1 MAVTVREKTKGSG
14 EWWIFIN
21 HQGKRRSK
29 KIGKDKR
36 TANAVARRIRERLAA
51 GDLGIV
57 REQCPT
63 VKKYGKQWLY
73 SPLREQVESTLMKYQ
88 EAFKQHI
95 EPYFGSKRL
104 DEIKR
109 RHVKEFI
116 GILKSKGLSESRAK
130 VIKAVLS
137 GIFENAIEDEIVSV
151 NPCQGTTKYC
161 GKDAETSINP
171 LTATE
176 VQKMLENASGLKI
189 ELSTVYLV
197 AVRTGLRLGE
207 LLALEWSDIDW
218 NKRYIEVSKTYDYR
232 LKKTRAPKNKKSRT
246 VDLTPATMEA
256 LRNLRNQRKV
266 VSISGLIFVNGKGK
280 RLMYNYIPKKL
291 KEVSPRPI
299 RFHDL
304 RHTYATLRIAK
315 GDNILDVSKQLGHS
329 KISMTLDNCAH
340 WMPGEHKSQV
350 DELDNLHLSAPYA
363 HPAEEGASK

>member
-1 MAVTVREKTKGSG
+1 MAVIVREKVKGSG

-29 KIGKDKR
+29 KIGDKR
-36 TANAVARRIRERLAA
+36 TTNAVARKVRERLAA
-51 GDLGIV
+51 GDIGIV
-57 REQCPT
+57 RDQCPT

-73 SPLREQVESTLMKYQ
+73 SPLREQAESTLMKYR

-95 EPYFGSKRL
+95 EPYFGGKRL

-116 GILKSKGLSESRAK
+116 GTLKSKGLSESRSK

-137 GIFENAIEDEIVSV
+137 GIYENAIEDEIVSI

-176 VQKMLENASGLKI
+176 VQKMLEKAAALKI
-189 ELSTVYLV
+189 ELYTAYLV
-197 AVRTGLRLGE
+197 AVRTGIRLGE

-218 NKRYIEVSKTYDYR
+218 DKRAIEVSKTYDYR
-232 LKKTRAPKNKKSRT
+232 LKKTRLPKNKKTRT
-246 VDLTPATMEA
+246 VDLTPATVEA
-256 LRNLRNQRKV
+256 LRNLRNRRKV
-266 VSISGLIFVNGKGK
+266 ASIGGLIFVNGKGK
-280 RLMYNYIPKKL
+280 RLMYNYIPVKL
-291 KEVSPRPI
+291 KEISPRPI

-304 RHTYATLRIAK
+304 RHTYATLRVAK
-315 GDNILDVSKQLGHS
+315 GDNILDVSKQLGA
-329 KISMTLDNCAH
+329 KCQDIV
-340 WMPGEHKSQV
+340 Q
-350 DELDNLHLSAPYA
+350 
-363 HPAEEGASK
+363 

>member
-1 MAVTVREKTKGSG
+1 MAVIVREKVKGSG

-29 KIGKDKR
+29 KIGDKR
-36 TANAVARRIRERLAA
+36 TTNAVARKVRERLAA
-51 GDLGIV
+51 GDIGIV
-57 REQCPT
+57 RDQCPT

-73 SPLREQVESTLMKYQ
+73 SPLREQAESTLMKYR

-95 EPYFGSKRL
+95 EPYFGGKRL

-116 GILKSKGLSESRAK
+116 GTLKSKGLSESRSK

-137 GIFENAIEDEIVSV
+137 GIYENATEDEIVSI

-176 VQKMLENASGLKI
+176 VQKMLEKAAALKI
-189 ELSTVYLV
+189 ELYTAYLV
-197 AVRTGLRLGE
+197 AVRTGIRLGE

-218 NKRYIEVSKTYDYR
+218 DKRAIEVSKTYDYR
-232 LKKTRAPKNKKSRT
+232 LKKTRLPKNKKTRT
-246 VDLTPATMEA
+246 VDLTPATVEA
-256 LRNLRNQRKV
+256 LRNLRNRRKV
-266 VSISGLIFVNGKGK
+266 ASIGGLIFVNGKGK
-280 RLMYNYIPKKL
+280 RLMYNYIPVKL
-291 KEVSPRPI
+291 KEISPRPI

-304 RHTYATLRIAK
+304 RHTYATLRVAK
-315 GDNILDVSKQLGHS
+315 GDNILDVSKQLGA
-329 KISMTLDNCAH
+329 KCQDIV
-340 WMPGEHKSQV
+340 Q
-350 DELDNLHLSAPYA
+350 
-363 HPAEEGASK
+363 

>member
-1 MAVTVREKTKGSG
+1 
-14 EWWIFIN
+14 
-21 HQGKRRSK
+21 
-29 KIGKDKR
+29 
-36 TANAVARRIRERLAA
+36 VAREIRARLAQ
-51 GDLGIV
+51 GDMGIV

-88 EAFKQHI
+88 ETFKQHI

-116 GILKSKGLSESRAK
+116 GSLKSRGLSVSRTK

-137 GIFENAIEDEIVSV
+137 GIYENAIEDEIVSV

-161 GKDAETSINP
+161 GKETETSINP
-171 LTATE
+171 LTPTE
-176 VQKMLENASGLKI
+176 VQEMLENSAGLEI
-189 ELSTVYLV
+189 ELATAYLV
-197 AVRTGLRLGE
+197 AVRTGIRLGE
-207 LLALEWSDIDW
+207 LLALEWTDIDW
-218 NKRYIEVSKTYDYR
+218 NKRTVEVSKSYDYHLR
-232 LKKTRAPKNKKSRT
+232 KTRLPKNKKTRT
-246 VDLTPATMEA
+246 VDLTPSTVEA
-256 LRNLRNQRKV
+256 LKDLRKQRKV
-266 VSISGLIFVNGKGK
+266 ASISGLIFTNAKGK
-280 RLMYNYIPKKL
+280 RLIYNFLQRKV

-315 GDNILDVSKQLGHS
+315 GDNIVDVSKQLGHS
-329 KISMTLDNCAH
+329 KVSMTLDKYCH

-350 DELDNLHLSAPYA
+350 DELDNLHLSAP
-363 HPAEEGASK
+363 HTQPAEGEGQ

>member
-1 MAVTVREKTKGSG
+1 MAVIVREKVKGSG
-14 EWWIFIN
+14 EWWVFIN

-29 KIGKDKR
+29 KIGDKR
-36 TANAVARRIRERLAA
+36 TTNSVARKIRERLAG
-51 GDLGIV
+51 GDMGIV

-63 VKKYGKQWLY
+63 VGKYGKQWLY

-109 RHVKEFI
+109 RHVKDFI
-116 GILKSKGLSESRAK
+116 GSLKSKGLSVSRTK

-137 GIFENAIEDEIVSV
+137 GIYENAIEDEIVSV

-161 GKDAETSINP
+161 GKETETSINP

-176 VQKMLENASGLKI
+176 VQKMLENAAGLEI

-197 AVRTGLRLGE
+197 AVRTGTRLGE
-207 LLALEWSDIDW
+207 LLALEWTDIDW
-218 NKRYIEVSKTYDYR
+218 NKRTVEVSKTYDYHLR
-232 LKKTRAPKNKKSRT
+232 KTRLPKNKKTRS
-246 VDLTPATMEA
+246 VDLTPSTVEA
-256 LRNLRNQRKV
+256 LKDLRKQRKV
-266 VSISGLIFVNGKGK
+266 ASISGLIFTNAKGK
-280 RLMYNYIPKKL
+280 RLIYNFLPRKL

-315 GDNILDVSKQLGHS
+315 GDNIVDVSNQLGHS
-329 KISMTLDNCAH
+329 KVSMTLDKYAH

-350 DELDNLHLSAPYA
+350 DELDNLHLSAPYTQ
-363 HPAEEGASK
+363 PAEGEGQ